1 MCNRCCIPC
10 IRVASITTTA
20 TTATLT
26 LATSIPVG
34 RFDIVVGR
42 NLCISPCAL
51 CKAWIP
57 IVKDGVHEP
66 PKHGIC
72 PYRKPS
78 KCKTEPSFGCR
89 WGFTA

>member
-1 MCNRCCIPC
+1 MNIESDRKIDTGQSEYKTFGW
-10 IRVASITTTA
+10 I
-20 TTATLT
+20 
-26 LATSIPVG
+26 
-34 RFDIVVGR
+34 
-42 NLCISPCAL
+42 PCAL

-57 IVKDGVHEP
+57 IVKGAAHEP